1 MFSCLKQ
8 FEIIVSIHLNLQRQ
22 KIDVVLV
29 FLLLNLNILTSF
41 SSDSATDSEQIYASW
56 VEISRV

>member
-1 MFSCLKQ
+1 M
-8 FEIIVSIHLNLQRQ
+8 Q